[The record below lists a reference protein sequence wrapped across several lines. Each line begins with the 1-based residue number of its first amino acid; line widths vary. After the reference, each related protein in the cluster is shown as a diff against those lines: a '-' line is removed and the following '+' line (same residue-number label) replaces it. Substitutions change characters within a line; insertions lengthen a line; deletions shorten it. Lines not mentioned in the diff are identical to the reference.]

1 MREQSASTRS
11 TEEWQDFLQ
20 QQDAIGTRS
29 PLHRSNSI
37 GAYTLR
43 DNLRWALLAAELIVK
58 ALMHALG
65 MHGVMFGACS

>member
-1 MREQSASTRS
+1 MREQSVSTRS
-11 TEEWQDFLQ
+11 IEEWQDFLQ

-29 PLHRSNSI
+29 PLHRSNST

-58 ALMHALG
+58 ALMHAL
-65 MHGVMFGACS
+65 